1 MSVLCRITGLSVTYA
16 GEAHPALDGLTLDLA
31 QGDTLAVLGESGSG
45 KTTLAR
51 ALIGLL
57 PQGARVTGR
66 IDWPGGA
73 ARPGR
78 DIGYVFQDPGASLDP
93 VLSIGAQLVEVL
105 RAHHPLDRA
114 TARDRA
120 QRLLTRVQI
129 PDPALALRAYP
140 HQFSGGQRQRIAI
153 ALAIAG
159 QPKLLIAD
167 EATSALD
174 MLVQAQITALLRE
187 LVRELGLTLLLV
199 THDIAL
205 AADLCQRLLVMDR
218 GRMAELGPTR
228 QVMTRPASAVTR
240 GLLANRIDLAAP
252 SLLGRAP

>member
-16 GEAHPALDGLTLDLA
+16 GETHPALDGLALELA

-51 ALIGLL
+51 ALSGLL
-57 PQGARVTGR
+57 PQGARVAGR

-93 VLSIGAQLVEVL
+93 VLSIGAQLSEVL
-105 RAHHPLDRA
+105 RAHHPLGRA
-114 TARDRA
+114 AARDRA
-120 QRLLTRVQI
+120 LRLLARVQI
-129 PDPALALRAYP
+129 PDPALALRAFP

-174 MLVQAQITALLRE
+174 MLVQAQIVALLRE

-228 QVMTRPASAVTR
+228 QVLTRPASAVTR
-240 GLLANRIDLAAP
+240 GLLAHRIDLATP
-252 SLLGRAP
+252 SLLGPAP